1 MLMLHLLHVITAS
14 HVCSCFEAVRRIAS
28 SFVFLFQGYSQQQHD
43 HTDLEEREQPSA
55 RAAQIPLG
63 LPMDLGIHMSDLL
76 L

>member
-1 MLMLHLLHVITAS
+1 MLLLLHVITAF
-14 HVCSCFEAVRRIAS
+14 VFSCFEAVQSIAS
-28 SFVFLFQGYSQQQHD
+28 SFVFQGYSQQQHD

-55 RAAQIPLG
+55 RAAQIPQG